1 MIAHLRG
8 RVEQVLDGAVVLD
21 VGGIGFFVR
30 STAGV
35 LASCEPGQERHI
47 VTEFIVRQDEM
58 NLYGFSNGFEREMF
72 RLLTSISG
80 LGPKLSLRVLSSV
93 GPAELAEA
101 ISEEDI
107 SFLTKIPGV
116 GAKTAKRIVVELSE
130 KINKLAK
137 ELSTPNSK
145 TSQFKEAEEVL
156 CSLGCS
162 PEEAKAALE
171 QCILS
176 SGEGDQW
183 TSQRLVVEAM
193 RHLGG
198 L

>member
-8 RVEQVLDGAVVLD
+8 KVEQIVDGAVVLD
-21 VGGIGFFVR
+21 VGGIGFYVR
-30 STAGV
+30 ATAGV
-35 LASCEPGQERHI
+35 LANSEPGQERHI
-47 VTEFIVRQDEM
+47 ATEFIVRQDEM
-58 NLYGFSNGFEREMF
+58 SLYGFSNGFEREMF

-101 ISEEDI
+101 ISDEDI
-107 SFLTKIPGV
+107 TFLTKIPGV

-137 ELSTPNSK
+137 DIATPNSK

-193 RHLGG
+193 RHMGG
-198 L
+198 V